1 MVRSALD
8 AEMAGAGMVVP
19 FDGTTNG
26 AGNIGQGQFFTRR
39 HEGTKKREK
48 IQIEGVGEEED
59 VSLGSTKTERTTTQ
73 ERGWRQEYWDCGGE
87 MLVKYLV

>member
-26 AGNIGQGQFFTRR
+26 ARNIGQGQFFTRR

-48 IQIEGVGEEED
+48 IQIEGVGEE
-59 VSLGSTKTERTTTQ
+59 
-73 ERGWRQEYWDCGGE
+73 
-87 MLVKYLV
+87 